1 MDNYTLL
8 YLIRHSL
15 LRLSGFFRPT
25 KMVGREWGKIL
36 APHHEAGMVLD
47 FLDPPYPVLLRV
59 TKGYNCKF
67 FIP

>member
-8 YLIRHSL
+8 YLIRHFL
-15 LRLSGFFRPT
+15 LRLSGFF
-25 KMVGREWGKIL
+25 VGREWGKIL

-47 FLDPPYPVLLRV
+47 FLDSSYPVLLRV
-59 TKGYNCKF
+59 TKDYNCKF